1 MEAQSVN
8 TNTVTTSTDEQELS
22 RYRAMPASSS
32 WVRGFTA
39 FRGFISCLLIAALVV
54 FVCILLLKDNLN
66 EQIRTVVEKKLNEA
80 VAETNVS
87 VSLEGAEFRRGNG
100 IRLTGLKLT
109 DGVKPLL
116 STEVIFIRTPAEV
129 WELIGDKVSVDSVQ
143 VTGLKLYAQQN
154 EDQSFNVAEILKK
167 IKLPKPKQQ
176 MPMPRISLLNASIQ
190 CQLSGGTKSIDVNLP
205 AADIQFDDQTKD
217 FHVRAKLISSFFH
230 AINLNG
236 EFSTAS
242 KSWRAWGDAK
252 RFSVTPEI
260 YDHLP
265 KKLREESLAF
275 RALKARLDFDF
286 DLKGNTQ
293 ELTVPTFAVTGK
305 VSEGSVRDQRLP
317 FPINGV
323 TARFEANNSRVKIDD
338 VIVES
343 PIGRV
348 DISFKTD
355 GLTTSS
361 PFELIAK
368 INPLYVD
375 QRLGESL
382 PPEARDFLRKF
393 SPQGN
398 LSLNAKLSFQNG
410 RWVPDV
416 QLDLLDMSFAFHK
429 CPYPI
434 RNARGRVTLD
444 AEQIVIDI
452 DATASG
458 RKVKFEGKFL
468 DPGPNSHGRINVI
481 LDGQIPID
489 RYVFQALAQLPDI
502 SRSLQEFNPRG
513 SFGFGGSITRLKGND
528 GKIHEDFFY
537 KIFVHDVELNYDH
550 FPLPF
555 KNVYGVIEATPN
567 KSTFRDF
574 RGLNVGA
581 ETFARGR
588 WTAENGL
595 DITIES
601 SNVELNNSLKSALP
615 KVVHEPWDGLNPSG
629 ALGKLHAHITKKPR
643 QPVDFVVNLFSGKTS
658 ERFGQVDRLPTST
671 APSRQINPAITI
683 NPTWFPYELKQVDT
697 HVEFR
702 PDRFVIHSLKGK
714 HRKSNVSIR
723 GDGSFGPNGWAC
735 NLQRVY
741 FDRLLPS
748 EEFTSALPKAL
759 GDSIEA
765 MEIDGMLNVGGNV
778 SFKSETN
785 FDRNGRRIQLPLE
798 TRWDLTA
805 DIDSGSILC
814 GVLLD
819 DIYGAIRL
827 VGNASG
833 EQFRSMGGIDIDSL
847 VWNDIQLK
855 NIRSPIYLDQQQA
868 LLGLWATAK
877 QPNARPES
885 ITCNLFGG
893 KLAANA
899 KVSLHGKQAFEVQG
913 TLKDADLKQFTF
925 ELAPG
930 YSDVAG
936 RAFGGFRVTGDNTG
950 THSLRGQGEVDLVD
964 AAISEVP
971 VMLGMLKL
979 LSVKQIDRTL
989 FNESKIIFRI
999 EGEHV
1004 LFDDLEFLGDA
1015 ISLKGNGEM
1024 DFDQNI
1030 ELQFYTAVGRDGFRI
1045 PLLSPLIGAASQQI
1059 LVIDVNGKTHDP
1071 KIKKN
1076 FFKMLNKKLKENID
1090 DLEDTI
1096 EEGGEAVREAAEKPF
1111 GDLFR

>member
-8 TNTVTTSTDEQELS
+8 TNTVTTSTDELELS
-22 RYRAMPASSS
+22 RYRATAESSS

-39 FRGFISCLLIAALVV
+39 FRGFISFLLIAALCV

-80 VAETNVS
+80 VAETDVS
-87 VSLEGAEFRRGNG
+87 VSLEGAEFRRGKG

-109 DGVKPLL
+109 DGIKPLL
-116 STEVIFIRTPAEV
+116 STDVIFIQTPAEV
-129 WELIGDKVSVDSVQ
+129 WELLGDKMGFKSVQ
-143 VTGLKLYAQQN
+143 VTGLKLYARQN
-154 EDQSFNVAEILKK
+154 EDESFNIAEILKK
-167 IKLPKPKQQ
+167 IKLPKAKQS
-176 MPMPRISLLNASIQ
+176 MPMPRVSFLNSSIQ

-205 AADIQFDDQTKD
+205 AADIQFNDQTKD
-217 FHVRAKLISSFFH
+217 VHIRAKLISSFFH
-230 AINLNG
+230 AINLNVD
-236 EFSTAS
+236 FSTAS
-242 KSWRAWGDAK
+242 KSWRARGNAE
-252 RFSVTPEI
+252 RFTVTPEI

-265 KKLREESLAF
+265 EKLREESLAF

-286 DLKGNTQ
+286 DLEGNTKV
-293 ELTVPTFAVTGK
+293 LSVPTFSVTGS
-305 VSEGSVRDQRLP
+305 VTEGSVRDQRLP

-416 QLDLLDMSFAFHK
+416 QIDLLDMSFAFHK

-444 AEQIVIDI
+444 AEKIVIDI
-452 DATASG
+452 NATASG
-458 RKVKFEGKFL
+458 RNVTLKGKFL
-468 DPGPNSHGRINVI
+468 DPGPNSHGRIDVI

-502 SRSLQEFNPRG
+502 SKSLQEFHPRG
-513 SFGFGGSITRLKGND
+513 SFGFGGSITRLKGAD

-555 KNVYGVIEATPN
+555 KNVFGVIEATPN

-574 RGLNVGA
+574 RGRNVGS
-581 ETFARGR
+581 ETFARGQ
-588 WTAENGL
+588 WTAENGI

-601 SNVELNNSLKSALP
+601 ANVELSNALKSALP
-615 KVVHEPWDGLNPSG
+615 KVAHGTWDGLNPTG
-629 ALGKLHAHITKKPR
+629 ALGKLHAHVTKKPR
-643 QPVDFVVNLFSGKTS
+643 KPVDFVVNVFSGKAS
-658 ERFGQVDRLPTST
+658 ERFDQVARMSTST
-671 APSRQINPAITI
+671 VGNRNLNPGVTI
-683 NPTWFPYELKQVDT
+683 NPTWFPFELKQVDA

-714 HRKSNVSIR
+714 HRKSNVSIA
-723 GDGSFGPNGWAC
+723 GDGLFGPKGWLC

-741 FDRLLPS
+741 FDRLLPN

-765 MEIDGMLNVGGNV
+765 MEIDGMLNIGGNI

-785 FDRNGRRIQLPLE
+785 FDRNGMRIQLPLE

-814 GVLLD
+814 GVLLE

-833 EQFRSMGGIDIDSL
+833 EQFRSKGGIDIDSL
-847 VWNDIQLK
+847 IWNGIQLK
-855 NIRSPIYLDQQQA
+855 NIRSPIYLDHRQA

-877 QPNARPES
+877 QPDARPES

-899 KVSLHGKQAFEVQG
+899 KVSLHGRQDFEVQG

-925 ELAPG
+925 ELAPS

-950 THSLRGQGEVDLVD
+950 THSLRGHGEIDLVD

-1045 PLLSPLIGAASQQI
+1045 PLLSPLVGAASQQI
-1059 LVIDVNGKTHDP
+1059 LVIDVDGKTHAP

-1096 EEGGEAVREAAEKPF
+1096 EEGSDAVREAAEKPF
-1111 GDLFR
+1111 ESLFR